1 MGIAKAQPTSRL
13 FSSSRMTDLHD
24 HPTRGQSGDHD
35 QHVLCGG
42 VGDLVTLAT
51 PRSTTAYVYDP
62 RIGASGVLTCSSQHP
77 HLPLR
82 VVFPSSAGKML
93 RAAPRSSTA
102 DFSVKLVT
110 RAYHGL
116 MFRS

>member
-1 MGIAKAQPTSRL
+1 MPPELELVKRE
-13 FSSSRMTDLHD
+13 
-24 HPTRGQSGDHD
+24 HP
-35 QHVLCGG
+35 L
-42 VGDLVTLAT
+42 
-51 PRSTTAYVYDP
+51 
-62 RIGASGVLTCSSQHP
+62 
-77 HLPLR
+77 LPLR

-110 RAYHGL
+110 RAYYGL

>member
-1 MGIAKAQPTSRL
+1 MGDGSPLSADDN
-13 FSSSRMTDLHD
+13 SSPGHALM
-24 HPTRGQSGDHD
+24 
-35 QHVLCGG
+35 
-42 VGDLVTLAT
+42 
-51 PRSTTAYVYDP
+51 
-62 RIGASGVLTCSSQHP
+62 
-77 HLPLR
+77 PLR

-110 RAYHGL
+110 RAYYGL